1 MSSIDLLDR
10 EAELYPQ
17 RRAALWRTAKPS
29 NGIGD
34 LPADPHENVYQSLM
48 LELDVQAGTIATI
61 EGVTA

>member
-1 MSSIDLLDR
+1 MSGIDLLDR
-10 EAELYPQ
+10 DAELHPQ
-17 RRAALWRTAKPS
+17 RRAALWRTVKPC

-34 LPADPHENVYQSLM
+34 PSADPHENVYQSLM